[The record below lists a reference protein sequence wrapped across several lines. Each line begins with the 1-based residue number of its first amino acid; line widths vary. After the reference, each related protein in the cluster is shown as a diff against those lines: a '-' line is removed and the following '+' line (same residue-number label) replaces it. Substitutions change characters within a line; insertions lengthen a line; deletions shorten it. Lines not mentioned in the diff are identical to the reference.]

1 MASFRC
7 SRYHLSITG
16 RPWTAR
22 AQSCRGCAPR
32 WISRISTAR
41 VALALGAP
49 LARLRRFDM
58 ILPLAGIAASA
69 GPASYWSASTRP
81 ASASEYGVPEPFR
94 DVPDDV
100 FARREDALDW
110 RHRASCA
117 WVPLWCQARSLAE
130 CATRSGLERAIC
142 RAIEFARPT
151 RCSPRRTVPDWP
163 TLSSAVLSHLRP
175 LREQRSSRFQ
185 PPRGRCSPRTSRAD
199 VRCAC
204 PGAAGASPRR

>member
-1 MASFRC
+1 MAAGLSAILCPAPSGRIWPLSG
-7 SRYHLSITG
+7 SRYHLSIMG

-110 RHRASCA
+110 RHRLPVRGS
-117 WVPLWCQARSLAE
+117 RF
-130 CATRSGLERAIC
+130 G
-142 RAIEFARPT
+142 ARP
-151 RCSPRRTVPDWP
+151 D
-163 TLSSAVLSHLRP
+163 P
-175 LREQRSSRFQ
+175 LRSAQLGRASNARFAGRSNL
-185 PPRGRCSPRTSRAD
+185 RA
-199 VRCAC
+199 RHGAH
-204 PGAAGASPRR
+204 PGEPCRIDRRSARRS